1 MKVSIRSGLAV
12 LWLVAGTLLVAG
24 VYATRAQSQGGAGD
38 AGTPP
43 AGALARAA
51 VPLHAAA
58 LLPQPAAATP
68 QQGAAGTP
76 SGDPSSL
83 QQLPIP
89 GDSAPIQPSGP
100 PATGV
105 GGAEPPLD
113 TMAAAGQPRG
123 LRITDGVDI
132 PFHQRLV
139 SVLGIFVLLGLGVL
153 LSVNRAMIPWRL
165 VIWGLGL
172 QLAFALVILKTFVG
186 EAFFSWINGAIVALL
201 GFTEEGARF
210 LFGNLVVNNIPVGTG
225 QPGMAPME
233 PIIGTVANTG
243 AFFAF
248 NVLPTIVFFSSLMTM
263 LYYFGIMQVVVRGFA
278 WIMVRTMRT
287 SGAETLSAA
296 GNIFLGQTEAPL
308 LIKPYVAKMT
318 MSELMAVMTGGFATV
333 AGGVMAAYVGLLIFY
348 FPDIAGHL
356 MAASVM
362 SAPAALVFAK
372 IIWPETEEPA
382 TRGSLRVEVEK
393 VDANVIDAAARG
405 AGEGLHL
412 AFNVGAMLL
421 AFIALIALFNAVIGW
436 VGGVTQLTSVF
447 QGLGWLAAGQA
458 LSLEA
463 ILGWVLAP
471 LAWVMGVPWRDAPA
485 IGTLLGIKTV
495 VNEFVGYL
503 QLSALLAGDTELSPR
518 SVVIA
523 TYALCGFA
531 NFSSIAIQ
539 IGGIGGI
546 APSRR
551 SDLARIGLRAMIAG
565 TLAAF
570 MTATIAGILV

>member
-1 MKVSIRSGLAV
+1 MKVSLRSGLV
-12 LWLVAGTLLVAG
+12 LLWLCAGALLVTG
-24 VYATRAQSQGGAGD
+24 IYATRALSQDTASVGQH
-38 AGTPP
+38 
-43 AGALARAA
+43 
-51 VPLHAAA
+51 PL
-58 LLPQPAAATP
+58 T
-68 QQGAAGTP
+68 
-76 SGDPSSL
+76 
-83 QQLPIP
+83 
-89 GDSAPIQPSGP
+89 GDSAAVQPAGP
-100 PATGV
+100 PATG
-105 GGAEPPLD
+105 GGSARPPLD
-113 TMAAAGQPRG
+113 SVAAAAGQAEAQPDATQRG
-123 LRITDGVDI
+123 RSLRPAGGVDT
-132 PFHQRLV
+132 PLHHRLV
-139 SVLGIFVLLGLGVL
+139 SILGMAVLLGIGFL
-153 LSVNRAMIPWRL
+153 LSVNRALIPWRL
-165 VIWGLGL
+165 VLWGMGL
-172 QLAFALVILKTFVG
+172 QLIFAVLILKTPAG
-186 EAFFSWINGAIVALL
+186 EAFFSWINGIIVALL
-201 GFTEEGARF
+201 GFTEAGARF
-210 LFGNLVVNNIPVGTG
+210 LFGNLVVNSVPVGVG
-225 QPGMAPME
+225 DPGNAPIE
-233 PIIGTVANTG
+233 PIAGTVANTG

-263 LYYFGIMQVVVRGFA
+263 LYYFGVMQTVVKGFA
-278 WIMVRTMRT
+278 WIMMRTMRT

-308 LIKPYVAKMT
+308 LIKPYVAGMT

-372 IIWPETEEPA
+372 MIWPETEEPA
-382 TRGSLRVEVEK
+382 TRGSLRVNVEK

-412 AFNVGAMLL
+412 ALNVGAMLL
-421 AFIALIALFNAVIGW
+421 AFIALIALFNALLGWIGS
-436 VGGVTQLTSVF
+436 VTQLTTVF
-447 QGLGWLAAGQA
+447 QNIGWLAANQP
-458 LSLEA
+458 LSLEVV
-463 ILGWVLAP
+463 LGWLLAP
-471 LAWVMGVPWRDAPA
+471 LAWLMGVPWADAPA

-503 QLSALLAGDTELSPR
+503 QLSALLAGDTPLSPR
-518 SVVIA
+518 SVIIA

-570 MTATIAGILV
+570 MTATIAGMLI

>member
-1 MKVSIRSGLAV
+1 MKVSIRSGLLM
-12 LWLVAGTLLVAG
+12 LWLLAGALLVTG
-24 VYATRAQSQGGAGD
+24 MYATRALSQDTASVLQHPLTGD
-38 AGTPP
+38 S
-43 AGALARAA
+43 AA
-51 VPLHAAA
+51 VPL
-58 LLPQPAAATP
+58 PA
-68 QQGAAGTP
+68 
-76 SGDPSSL
+76 S
-83 QQLPIP
+83 
-89 GDSAPIQPSGP
+89 

-105 GGAEPPLD
+105 G
-113 TMAAAGQPRG
+113 AGQPPIDSVAVRAG
-123 LRITDGVDI
+123 QPDAGAADGRQGRTLRNMADVDI
-132 PFHQRLV
+132 PLHHRLV
-139 SVLGIFVLLGLGVL
+139 SLIGMAVLLGLGVL
-153 LSVNRAMIPWRL
+153 LSVNRALIPWRL
-165 VIWGLGL
+165 VAWGIGL
-172 QLAFALVILKTFVG
+172 QLIFAVLILKTPAG
-186 EAFFSWINGAIVALL
+186 EAVFAWINGIVVALL
-201 GFTEEGARF
+201 GFTEAGARF
-210 LFGNLVVNNIPVGTG
+210 LFGNLVVNTVPVGIG
-225 QPGMAPME
+225 EPGMAPME
-233 PIIGTVANTG
+233 PIAGTVANTG

-248 NVLPTIVFFSSLMTM
+248 NVLPTIIFFSSLMTM
-263 LYYFGIMQVVVRGFA
+263 LYYFGVMQVVVKGFA
-278 WIMVRTMRT
+278 WIMMRTMRT

-296 GNIFLGQTEAPL
+296 GNIFVGQTEAPL
-308 LIKPYVAKMT
+308 LIKPYIAGMT

-372 IIWPETEEPA
+372 MIWPETEEPA
-382 TRGSLRVEVEK
+382 TRGSLRVDVEK

-412 AFNVGAMLL
+412 ALNVGAMLL
-421 AFIALIALFNAVIGW
+421 AFIALIALFNALLGW
-436 VGGVTQLTSVF
+436 IGGVTQLTALF
-447 QGLGWLAAGQA
+447 QNIGWLAAGQP
-458 LSLEA
+458 LSLESV
-463 ILGWVLAP
+463 LGWLLAP
-471 LAWVMGVPWRDAPA
+471 LAWVMGVPWADAPA

-503 QLSALLAGDTELSPR
+503 QLSSMLAGDTPLSPR
-518 SVVIA
+518 SVIIA

-570 MTATIAGILV
+570 MTATIAGILI